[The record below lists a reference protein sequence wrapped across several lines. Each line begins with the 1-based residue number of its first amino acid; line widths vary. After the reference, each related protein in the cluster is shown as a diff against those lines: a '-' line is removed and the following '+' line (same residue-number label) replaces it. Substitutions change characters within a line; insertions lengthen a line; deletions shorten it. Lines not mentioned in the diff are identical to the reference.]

1 VLDPRARGHDPSPQQ
16 SSPQPPADQTAGY
29 QLGAGYFPHAGQ
41 PQAGYPQEVLA
52 RFPQLAQVPGVV
64 GHAQRFVLGPDGLL
78 RPAGGPPRSAP
89 SLLRRLL
96 SPRRLAPVVAVLLVG
111 VLTADLVVLS
121 ELTGREDGVAAEGGV
136 AARQDDGRQQYVAAT
151 RNEPGGAVPTAD
163 GDSGTGTAA
172 SGTVSPQVAPLRR
185 LREPHLFVVANR
197 SLSAKAVR
205 RVRRVKGV
213 ATAEVADAAEV
224 MLDGKRVHT
233 MGVNPSTFR
242 AYTPKITA
250 ESDALWANIA
260 GGDVAVSFVLG
271 RDGGVKLGS
280 MVDAGGRRLRVG
292 AWATVGIGSINA
304 IVSRQTAR
312 SLGFPRGNALVVS
325 APEADSAQLRRHLLR
340 VLPKGTQVV
349 TINPVLIEPDRPTG
363 DGGSGGGAS
372 GNAGNTGNAGDARGG
387 DESTGE
393 RPAGGE
399 GGSGDGGGAP
409 EQRTDV
415 TTGSLMSAE
424 QIQTVLNAAASKL
437 GRPYVWGAAGPDA
450 FDCSGLVQWAFAQAG
465 VRMPR
470 VTDRQWA
477 TGPKISL
484 SEAQP
489 GDLLFWRRD
498 PTNPGYISHV
508 AIYWGDGKMLH
519 APRTGDVVKIAPIP
533 TEGFAGVVRVDPQI
547 AARVR

>member
-1 VLDPRARGHDPSPQQ
+1 MLDPRARGHDLSSQESPAEPS
-16 SSPQPPADQTAGY
+16 AEHTAGHR
-29 QLGAGYFPHAGQ
+29 LGAGYLPHAEQ
-41 PQAGYPQEVLA
+41 PRTGYPQEVLA
-52 RFPQLAQVPGVV
+52 RFPQLAQVPG
-64 GHAQRFVLGPDGLL
+64 GMGPAQRFVLGPDGLL
-78 RPAGGPPRSAP
+78 RPADDIDRRRSAP

-96 SPRRLAPVVAVLLVG
+96 APRRLAPVVAVLLVG
-111 VLTADLVVLS
+111 VLTADLVVLG
-121 ELTGREDGVAAEGGV
+121 ELSGRQDGAAAERGV
-136 AARQDDGRQQYVAAT
+136 VAGQDEGRHQYVAAT
-151 RNEPGGAVPTAD
+151 RNEPGATPSGTASD
-163 GDSGTGTAA
+163 AGSGSGGGTVASGTG
-172 SGTVSPQVAPLRR
+172 SSQVAPLGR

-197 SLSAKAVR
+197 TLPAKAVR
-205 RVRRVKGV
+205 RVRRVTGV
-213 ATAEVADAAEV
+213 AAAEVADAAEV
-224 MLDGKRVHT
+224 VLDGKRVHT

-242 AYTPKITA
+242 AWTPKITA

-271 RDGGVKLGS
+271 RDGGVRLGS
-280 MVDAGGRRLRVG
+280 TVDAGGRRLRVG

-312 SLGFPRGNALVVS
+312 TLGIPEGNALIVS
-325 APEADSAQLRRHLLR
+325 APEADSARLRLRLLR

-349 TINPVLIEPDRPTG
+349 TINPVLVEPDRPNG
-363 DGGSGGGAS
+363 DGGTGGG
-372 GNAGNTGNAGDARGG
+372 TGRAGDAGGG
-387 DESTGE
+387 DETRGE
-393 RPAGGE
+393 RPGE
-399 GGSGDGGGAP
+399 GGPGDGGAVP
-409 EQRTDV
+409 ERRVEQP
-415 TTGSLMSAE
+415 TGSLMTAE
-424 QIQTVLNAAASKL
+424 QIQTVLNAAASRL

-477 TGPKISL
+477 TGPKIPL

-508 AIYWGDGKMLH
+508 AIYWGDGRMLH
-519 APRTGDVVKIAPIP
+519 APRTGDVVKIAPIS
-533 TEGFAGVVRVDPQI
+533 TAGLAGVVRVDPQI